1 MQPQDG
7 AAPPAIELRGIDKR
21 FGAVHANRAVDL
33 TVHRGTIH
41 GIIGENGAGKSTLMA
56 ILHGFYQADAGTIL
70 VNGRAATIRD
80 SRDAIRL
87 GIEMVHQ
94 HFMLVERFTVLEN
107 VMLGAEGGPLLAR
120 GAARARAAQKR
131 PGAAHG
137 GTGAPPPPP
146 ARARAEL
153 KRLGE
158 AYGLS
163 VDPDARIDE
172 LPVGAQQRVE
182 ILKAL
187 YRGAEVLIL
196 DEPTGVLTPQE
207 ADDLFRVLRA
217 LRDQGRTVLL
227 ITHKLRE
234 IMAITDRVSVM
245 RAGQM
250 VAHRETAAT
259 SPEELGE
266 LMIGR
271 RLAAPAPR
279 PAPQAGPVLLQA
291 EGLSVRDAA
300 GVERVKQVS
309 LSLRGGEVLGIAGVA
324 GNGQGE
330 LLEALAGMR
339 APSAGRIFLRGQQVF
354 PGRGFNAAALRR
366 QGLAHV
372 PEDRLKSGLLRRQ
385 SAAAC
390 AILGHQ
396 DDPSWRR
403 FGLLSP
409 RAIAAHAA
417 RLMQAYDV
425 RPPDPALRSG
435 LFSGGNQQKLI
446 LGREIERDPAVLLVG
461 QPTRG
466 VDIGGIDSIH
476 QRILACRAAG
486 KAVLVVSVELDE
498 ILALADRI
506 VVMFDG
512 RIMGELT
519 LAEADERRLGLMMA
533 GMTREEAA

>member
-1 MQPQDG
+1 MPE
-7 AAPPAIELRGIDKR
+7 AEEMAPPAIELRGIDKR
-21 FGAVHANRAVDL
+21 FGAVHANRAVHL
-33 TVHRGTIH
+33 TVRRGSIH

-56 ILHGFYQADAGTIL
+56 ILHGFYQADAGSIR
-70 VNGRAATIRD
+70 VNGQEVAIRD

-94 HFMLVERFTVLEN
+94 HFMLVDRFTVLEN

-120 GAARARAAQKR
+120 GAAK
-131 PGAAHG
+131 
-137 GTGAPPPPP
+137 
-146 ARARAEL
+146 ARAEL
-153 KRLGE
+153 ARLGE
-158 AYGLS
+158 TFGLR
-163 VDPDARIDE
+163 VDPDARIED

-217 LRDQGRTVLL
+217 LRAQGRTVLL
-227 ITHKLRE
+227 ISHKLRE
-234 IMAITDRVSVM
+234 IMAITDSVAVM

-259 SPEELGE
+259 SVAELGE

-271 RLAAPAPR
+271 RLTAPAPR
-279 PAPQAGPVLLQA
+279 PPPKLRPVLLDA
-291 EGLSVRDAA
+291 RNLSVHDAA
-300 GVERVKQVS
+300 GVERVKGVD
-309 LSLRGGEVLGIAGVA
+309 LALRGGEILGIAGVA

-339 APSAGRIFLRGQQVF
+339 RPSGGEIRLGGRTVF
-354 PGRGFNAAALRR
+354 PGRGFNPAALRR
-366 QGLAHV
+366 QRLGHV
-372 PEDRLKSGLLRRQ
+372 PEDRLRCGLLRDA
-385 SAAAC
+385 SAAET

-403 FGLLSP
+403 FGLLAPS
-409 RAIAAHAA
+409 AIAAHAA
-417 RLMQAYDV
+417 RLMHDYDV
-425 RPPDPALRSG
+425 RPADPALRSA
-435 LFSGGNQQKLI
+435 LFSGGNQQKLV
-446 LGREIERDPAVLLVG
+446 LAREIDRDPEVLLVG

-466 VDIGGIDSIH
+466 VDIGGIDAIH
-476 QRILACRAAG
+476 QRLLACRAAG
-486 KAVLVVSVELDE
+486 KAVLLVSVELDE
-498 ILALADRI
+498 IMALADRI
-506 VVMFDG
+506 LVMFDG

-519 LAEADERRLGLMMA
+519 SAEADEQHLGLLMA
-533 GMTREEAA
+533 GVAQERVA

>member
-1 MQPQDG
+1 MG
-7 AAPPAIELRGIDKR
+7 APAGPPPAIELRGIDKR
-21 FGAVHANRAVDL
+21 FGAVHANRAIDL
-33 TVHRGTIH
+33 VVRRGHIH
-41 GIIGENGAGKSTLMA
+41 GIVGENGAGKSTLMA

-70 VNGRAATIRD
+70 VNGDEARIRD

-107 VMLGAEGGPLLAR
+107 VMLGAEGGALLAR
-120 GAARARAAQKR
+120 GAARARA
-131 PGAAHG
+131 
-137 GTGAPPPPP
+137 
-146 ARARAEL
+146 EL
-153 KRLGE
+153 RRLGGQ
-158 AYGLS
+158 YGLG
-163 VDPDARIDE
+163 VDPDALVED

-250 VAHRETAAT
+250 VAHRDTATTT
-259 SPEELGE
+259 SAELGE

-271 RLAAPAPR
+271 RLAAPAPLPPMPR
-279 PAPQAGPVLLQA
+279 GPVLLEA
-291 EGLSVRDAA
+291 RGLSVRDPA
-300 GVERVKQVS
+300 GVERVKDADLV
-309 LSLRGGEVLGIAGVA
+309 LRGGEILGIAGVS

-339 APSAGRIFLRGQQVF
+339 RPTAGEIRFAGETVF
-354 PGRGFNAAALRR
+354 PGPGFDAAGLRR
-366 QGLAHV
+366 RGLGHV
-372 PEDRLKSGLLRRQ
+372 PEDRLRSGLLRQ
-385 SAAAC
+385 DSAAAS
-390 AILGHQ
+390 AILGYQ
-396 DDPSWRR
+396 NDPRWRR
-403 FGLLSP
+403 GGLLSP
-409 RAIAAHAA
+409 AAMAAHAA
-417 RLMQAYDV
+417 GLMRDFDV
-425 RPPDPALRSG
+425 RPPEPALRSA

-446 LGREIERDPAVLLVG
+446 LGREIERDPKVLLVG

-466 VDIGGIDSIH
+466 VDIGGIDAIH
-476 QRILACRAAG
+476 QRLLAHRAAG
-486 KAVLVVSVELDE
+486 RAVLVVSVEIEE
-498 ILALADRI
+498 ILALSDRI
-506 VVMFDG
+506 LVMCDG

-519 LAEADERRLGLMMA
+519 AAEANERELGLMMA
-533 GMTREEAA
+533 GVTRDGAA

>member
-1 MQPQDG
+1 MTAPD
-7 AAPPAIELRGIDKR
+7 AAAPAIELAGIDKR

-33 TVHRGTIH
+33 VVRRGHIH

-56 ILHGFYQADAGTIL
+56 ILHGFYQADAGTIR
-70 VNGRAATIRD
+70 VNGHDATIRD

-107 VMLGAEGGPLLAR
+107 VMLGAEGGARLA
-120 GAARARAAQKR
+120 
-131 PGAAHG
+131 PGAAK
-137 GTGAPPPPP
+137 
-146 ARARAEL
+146 ARAEL

-158 AYGLS
+158 TYGLT
-163 VDPDARIDE
+163 VDPDARIED

-207 ADDLFRVLRA
+207 ADDLFHVLRA

-250 VAHRETAAT
+250 VAHRDTVETSTA
-259 SPEELGE
+259 ELGE

-271 RLAAPAPR
+271 RLSAPAPR
-279 PAPQAGPVLLQA
+279 PAPRLGETLLEA
-291 EGLSVRDAA
+291 RGLSVRDAA
-300 GVERVKQVS
+300 GVERVKSVD
-309 LSLRGGEVLGIAGVA
+309 LALRGGEVLGIAGVA

-339 APSAGRIFLRGQQVF
+339 APSAGEIRLNGRTVF
-354 PGRGFNAAALRR
+354 PGRDFNAASLRR
-366 QGLAHV
+366 QRLGHV
-372 PEDRLKSGLLRRQ
+372 PEDRLRSGLVRTAR
-385 SAAAC
+385 AAET
-390 AILGHQ
+390 AILGYQH
-396 DDPSWRR
+396 DPAYRTGL
-403 FGLLSP
+403 GLLS
-409 RAIAAHAA
+409 REKIAAHGA
-417 RLMQAYDV
+417 RLMRDYDV
-425 RPPDPALRSG
+425 RPGDPSLRSS

-466 VDIGGIDSIH
+466 VDIGGIDAIH
-476 QRILACRAAG
+476 QRLLACRAAG

-506 VVMFDG
+506 LVMFDG

-519 LAEADERRLGLMMA
+519 AAEATEQRLGLLMA
-533 GMTREEAA
+533 GVQDLAA

>member
-1 MQPQDG
+1 MSDP
-7 AAPPAIELRGIDKR
+7 APPAIELVGIDKR

-33 TVHRGTIH
+33 TVRRGHIH

-56 ILHGFYQADAGTIL
+56 ILHGFYTADAGTIR
-70 VNGRAATIRD
+70 VNGREASIRD
-80 SRDAIRL
+80 SRDAIRF

-107 VMLGAEGGPLLAR
+107 VMLGAEGGARLA
-120 GAARARAAQKR
+120 
-131 PGAAHG
+131 PGAAK
-137 GTGAPPPPP
+137 
-146 ARARAEL
+146 ARAEL

-158 AYGLS
+158 TYGLS
-163 VDPDARIDE
+163 VDPDARIED

-250 VAHRETAAT
+250 VAHRDTAQTTAA
-259 SPEELGE
+259 ELGE

-271 RLAAPAPR
+271 RLAAPAAR
-279 PAPQAGPVLLQA
+279 PAPNLGETLLEA
-291 EGLSVRDAA
+291 RGLSVRDGQ
-300 GVERVKQVS
+300 GVERVKGVD
-309 LSLRGGEVLGIAGVA
+309 LALRGGEVLGIAGVA

-339 APSAGRIFLRGQQVF
+339 TPAAGEIRLNGRTVF
-354 PGRGFNAAALRR
+354 PGRDFNAAALRR
-366 QGLAHV
+366 QKLGHV
-372 PEDRLKSGLLRRQ
+372 PEDRLRSGLLRTAR
-385 SAAAC
+385 AAET
-390 AILGHQ
+390 AILGYQ
-396 DDPSWRR
+396 DDPAYRDSL
-403 FGLLSP
+403 GLLS
-409 RAIAAHAA
+409 RDRIMAHGA
-417 RLMQAYDV
+417 RLMREHDV
-425 RPPDPALRSG
+425 RPGDPALRSA

-446 LGREIERDPAVLLVG
+446 MAREIERDPAVLLVG

-466 VDIGGIDSIH
+466 VDIGGIDAIH
-476 QRILACRAAG
+476 QRLLACRAAG
-486 KAVLVVSVELDE
+486 KAVLVVSVELEE

-506 VVMFDG
+506 LVMFDG

-519 LAEADERRLGLMMA
+519 AAEANEQRLGLLMA
-533 GMTREEAA
+533 GVAA